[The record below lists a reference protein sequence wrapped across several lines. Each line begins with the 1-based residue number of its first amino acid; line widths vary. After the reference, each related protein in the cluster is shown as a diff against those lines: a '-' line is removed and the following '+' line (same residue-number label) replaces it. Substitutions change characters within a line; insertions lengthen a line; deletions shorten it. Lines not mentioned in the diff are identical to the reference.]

1 MTVEWIASCAACTVA
16 AVVNVAALAF
26 RYSDQGT
33 RKSAN
38 ASSSSLPPA
47 RYSSATGVS
56 LPVLGGEPLLS
67 GLSLNPSSDEPTEGA
82 PAEDPSRGGDDEAGA
97 LMLPTAVG
105 MARRLLVTMI
115 LYSCA
120 VVELIDAVCVGAGP
134 LRERKAPALRAVAY
148 ALVAIAGELEH
159 PPRVTV
165 THCSDS
171 GAGS

>member
-56 LPVLGGEPLLS
+56 GGACFSAGVGTNVWHATSYASPDERR
-67 GLSLNPSSDEPTEGA
+67 GAREQSS
-82 PAEDPSRGGDDEAGA
+82 
-97 LMLPTAVG
+97 
-105 MARRLLVTMI
+105 
-115 LYSCA
+115 
-120 VVELIDAVCVGAGP
+120 
-134 LRERKAPALRAVAY
+134 
-148 ALVAIAGELEH
+148 
-159 PPRVTV
+159 
-165 THCSDS
+165 
-171 GAGS
+171 